1 MKKLLFYL
9 LSSSFLCIG
18 TYAAEATG
26 VAAAKSEVSNGNYE
40 KALELFAEA
49 ARQNPADANAKTAY
63 TYLKNIL
70 SKQESFSH
78 EENAER
84 KQALGTALR
93 NFYYAVGN
101 VKKAQEIDQA
111 VYAAA
116 PTTDNAIKLSSTLL
130 VLQQN
135 QEAETVLAKVS
146 PATASSDLLSAI
158 VAARKG
164 DLAKNRELVGKIALK
179 DLTNPA
185 DQLLYARAVAAAGD
199 KVAAGDAIK
208 HIFTNTEP
216 KKLAGLKA
224 FIAQNIDFQKIA
236 GSDELKLALETKSA
250 LKDCAGD
257 CAKCPKRKKNN
268 GECDDCEK
276 EKEGKAASDVKAGS
290 GTTVKS

>member
-18 TYAAEATG
+18 AYAADATG
-26 VAAAKSEVSNGNYE
+26 VTAAKVEVSKGNYD

-49 ARQNPADANAKTAY
+49 ARQNPADANARTAY

-78 EENAER
+78 EDNAER

-93 NFYYAVGN
+93 SFYYAVGN
-101 VKKAQEIDQA
+101 VRKAQEIDQA

-116 PTTDNAIKLSSTLL
+116 PTADNAIKLSSTLL
-130 VLQQN
+130 TLEQN
-135 QEAETVLAKVS
+135 QEAEAVLTKVS
-146 PATASSDLLSAI
+146 PATVSTDLLSAI

-164 DLAKNRELVGKIALK
+164 DLARNRELAGKIALK
-179 DLTNPA
+179 DLTKPA

-208 HIFTNTEP
+208 YIFTNTEP
-216 KKLAGLKA
+216 KKLVSLKA
-224 FIAQNIDFQKIA
+224 FISQNVDFKKVA

-276 EKEGKAASDVKAGS
+276 EKDVKAASGVKAE
-290 GTTVKS
+290 VKS